1 MDIEFEKLGA
11 DVVVL
16 YDNSTDSSGLQ
27 ELRFSG
33 IPVGLGDF
41 EQALDEDGQHIAD
54 QYVLTLDDDAPASTV
69 VSFISGDR
77 VTVNGTEYDKAGS
90 AEVDIP
96 YGNST
101 ITIVSVGV
109 TYIMNLN
116 RSYPYSGGG
125 STGYKVKVEPTENGT
140 VTVSPTSPKKGDT
153 VTITATPD
161 EDYKVGTVTV
171 TDEDIEGELKPYIN
185 RATRMV
191 TVDRPAENGDT
202 VVIDFEGFMDGK
214 PFDGG
219 KGEGHSLEL
228 GSNSFIP
235 GFEDQLV
242 GAKAGDEKDVNVSF
256 PEDYHAQELAGKPAL
271 FKVKVHEVKEKQLPT
286 LDDEFAKDVSEF
298 DTLDAFKKD
307 LADKL
312 TKRREEQ
319 AERTFQA
326 AVMEQVMN
334 NMEVDIPDAMV
345 EFEADNMV
353 NDMAQRI
360 QSQGIP
366 FDQYLSMMGMN
377 MNMMHEQ
384 AKAAA
389 MERVRRDLAL
399 GAVVDAEQIAISD
412 EEVEEE
418 YKRLAEEYHMELD
431 KVKQAV
437 EAENVRKELSVK
449 KAEQL
454 IYDSAKA
461 GKAPAKKKAAAKKT
475 EEKAEE
481 PAEGEAKP
489 KRTRK
494 APAKKA
500 EEPAGE
506 AEAKPKKRAPA
517 KKKEAEKT
525 EE

>member
-1 MDIEFEKLGA
+1 MNVKSVEKKEKSTVELVIEVGAEEFEAAVQKVYLKQRGKIAIPGFRKGHAPRKIIEAMYGTGVFYEDAINDVYPGAYAQAVEQEKL
-11 DVVVL
+11 
-16 YDNSTDSSGLQ
+16 
-27 ELRFSG
+27 
-33 IPVGLGDF
+33 
-41 EQALDEDGQHIAD
+41 
-54 QYVLTLDDDAPASTV
+54 DAVAWPSV
-69 VSFISGDR
+69 
-77 VTVNGTEYDKAGS
+77 
-90 AEVDIP
+90 EV
-96 YGNST
+96 
-101 ITIVSVGV
+101 VSVGKEGLTFKAV
-109 TYIMNLN
+109 
-116 RSYPYSGGG
+116 
-125 STGYKVKVEPTENGT
+125 
-140 VTVSPTSPKKGDT
+140 VTVRPEVKLGQYKDL
-153 VTITATPD
+153 TAEKPA
-161 EDYKVGTVTV
+161 VTV

-256 PEDYHAQELAGKPAL
+256 PEDYHAQELAGKQAL
-271 FKVKVHEVKEKQLPT
+271 FKVKVHEVKEKQLPA

>member
-1 MDIEFEKLGA
+1 MNVKSVEKKEKSTVELVIEVGAEEFEAAVQKVYLKQRGKIAIPGFRKGHAPRKIIEAMYGTGVFYEDAINDVYPGAYAQAVEQEKL
-11 DVVVL
+11 
-16 YDNSTDSSGLQ
+16 
-27 ELRFSG
+27 
-33 IPVGLGDF
+33 
-41 EQALDEDGQHIAD
+41 
-54 QYVLTLDDDAPASTV
+54 DAVAWPSV
-69 VSFISGDR
+69 
-77 VTVNGTEYDKAGS
+77 
-90 AEVDIP
+90 EV
-96 YGNST
+96 
-101 ITIVSVGV
+101 VSVGKEGLTFKAV
-109 TYIMNLN
+109 
-116 RSYPYSGGG
+116 
-125 STGYKVKVEPTENGT
+125 
-140 VTVSPTSPKKGDT
+140 VTVRPEVKLGQYKDL
-153 VTITATPD
+153 TAEKPA
-161 EDYKVGTVTV
+161 VTV

-454 IYDSAKA
+454 ICDSAKA

>member
-1 MDIEFEKLGA
+1 MNVKSVEKKEKSTVELVIEVGAEEFEAAVQKVYLKQRGKIAIPGFRKGHAPRKIIEAMYGTGVFYEDAINDVYPGAYAQAVEQEKL
-11 DVVVL
+11 
-16 YDNSTDSSGLQ
+16 
-27 ELRFSG
+27 
-33 IPVGLGDF
+33 
-41 EQALDEDGQHIAD
+41 
-54 QYVLTLDDDAPASTV
+54 DAVAWPSV
-69 VSFISGDR
+69 
-77 VTVNGTEYDKAGS
+77 
-90 AEVDIP
+90 EV
-96 YGNST
+96 
-101 ITIVSVGV
+101 VSVGKEGLTFKAV
-109 TYIMNLN
+109 
-116 RSYPYSGGG
+116 
-125 STGYKVKVEPTENGT
+125 
-140 VTVSPTSPKKGDT
+140 VTVRPEVKLGQYKDL
-153 VTITATPD
+153 TAEKPA
-161 EDYKVGTVTV
+161 VTV

-219 KGEGHSLEL
+219 KGENHSLEL

-271 FKVKVHEVKEKQLPT
+271 FKVKVHEVKEKQLPA

-500 EEPAGE
+500 EEPTGE